1 MALTQVSS
9 KGIKNAT
16 LLDED
21 VNASANIAGSKLADN
36 SISLAKLLHGDSNN
50 NGKFLR
56 ANNGADPTFETI
68 TVPASIN
75 NLVEDT
81 SPQLGGALDTNSKN
95 IDFNDSTGASVNRA
109 RFGDSADL
117 QIYHQNNVSNIH
129 ENGTGPLRLSTDE
142 FQLMNSAQNKTMI
155 YAAQNL
161 AVSLNYNGNTK
172 IQTLDIGAQITGG
185 LGVNKSPIC
194 ALDIQ
199 SATNENGLNLN
210 CIGTPANYFLNV
222 RDDNV
227 SKFYIKSDGK
237 VGVGTDAPSTTLSV
251 INDSAD
257 EGINVKHSNLTKGVN
272 IGFEKIQ
279 TVGTA
284 SDITLD
290 IQAKGPSANLRCGI
304 NGEHVFGAQ
313 QDSRDFR
320 IYSNKNGWSTL
331 QMDADGGITG
341 PIRRHVRRMN
351 NGANSVATR
360 NVFRLRRHNWGSG
373 FFEVRMYASYYSGS
387 YLRRFRINGHGAGGN
402 SYSVLTM
409 DDNFTN
415 GSGADWGVGCQ
426 IANASAS
433 SPGDSTTYYCDVQVT
448 IPNYWY
454 GICEL
459 IMSSGYQTNE
469 ASSGGSMAS
478 NSYTLF
484 S

>member
-16 LLDED
+16 LLNED
-21 VNASANIAGSKLADN
+21 VNASADIAGSKLADN
-36 SISLAKLLHGDSNN
+36 SISLAKLVHGDSNN

-56 ANNGADPTFETI
+56 ANNGADPSFETI

-81 SPQLGGALDTNSKN
+81 SPQLGGTLDTNSKN

-117 QIYHQNNVSNIH
+117 QIYHGSNVSHIA
-129 ENGTGPLRLSTDE
+129 ENGTGPLRLSCDE

-172 IQTLDIGAQITGG
+172 IQTLDIGAQITGS
-185 LGVNKSPIC
+185 LGVNKSPIS
-194 ALDIQ
+194 AIDIQ

-237 VGVGTDAPSTTLSV
+237 VGVNTDAPSTRLSV
-251 INDSAD
+251 IDDHSS
-257 EGINVKHSNLTKGVN
+257 EGFNVKHSNLTAG
-272 IGFEKIQ
+272 IGIGYD
-279 TVGTA
+279 TIMATGTNT
-284 SDITLD
+284 DQRMYIR
-290 IQAKGPSANLRCGI
+290 AKGNERVDIGANGQNVIGI
-304 NGEHVFGAQ
+304 MK
-313 QDSRDFR
+313 DSRDFR
-320 IYSNKNGWSTL
+320 IYSNVNGWSTL
-331 QMDADGGITG
+331 TMDADGGITG
-341 PIRRHVRRMN
+341 PLRRHVRRMN

-373 FFEVRMYASYYSGS
+373 FFEIRMYATYYAGS
-387 YLRRFRINGHGAGGN
+387 YLKRFRVIGHGAGGN
-402 SYSVLTM
+402 NYSVMTL
-409 DDNFTN
+409 DDKFTN
-415 GSGADWGVGCQ
+415 GSGATWGVGAQ

-433 SPGDSTTYYCDVQVT
+433 SPGDSSTYYCDVQVT

-454 GICEL
+454 GLCEL
-459 IMSSGYQTNE
+459 IMSSGYQTDE

-484 S
+484 G